1 MCEEDPDQAVAALER
16 AVTIFESCGAVWRR
30 GRAIEALRE
39 LSPEPDRVLA
49 TVLFTDIVESTRKA
63 TELGDHD
70 WRELLEA
77 HHAVVRKALD
87 RFGGHE
93 VKTTGDGFL
102 VTFDGPARAIRFA
115 RAVIPSVRHLGIQIR
130 VGIHTGECEVM
141 GDDLGG
147 IAVHVAARVADAAGT
162 EGGPRDGHGQGSRRW
177 IRNSF
182 RRSGSPDA
190 QRGARRVAPLPG
202 RG

>member
-1 MCEEDPDQAVAALER
+1 M
-16 AVTIFESCGAVWRR
+16 TIFESCGAVWRR

-39 LSPEPDRVLA
+39 LSPEADRVLA

-147 IAVHVAARVADAAGT
+147 IAVHVAARVADAADAETVLVTGT
-162 EGGPRDGHGQGSRRW
+162 VKDLVAGSG
-177 IRNSF
+177 IRF
-182 RRSGSPDA
+182 AD
-190 QRGARRVAPLPG
+190 RGAQTLKGVPDEWRLFQVEGDESSYQPHQR
-202 RG
+202 